1 MVPGS
6 HSKGQYGYHLKK
18 ETAIDTLFM
27 NDFFFFLFSNH
38 IVSLDAKFSRVR
50 KIKITHVEFIF
61 SFCPCLKSNSEEEL
75 QLFIVLSN
83 WDTKIHVKK
92 DHSFFPLVKRRIAYC
107 VFKKWFT
114 SVLMSTCFVKE
125 KIKMDVRP

>member
-1 MVPGS
+1 
-6 HSKGQYGYHLKK
+6 
-18 ETAIDTLFM
+18 M
-27 NDFFFFLFSNH
+27 NDFFFSFFSNH
-38 IVSLDAKFSRVR
+38 IVSLDAKFSRVH
-50 KIKITHVEFIF
+50 KIKITCVEFIF

-83 WDTKIHVKK
+83 WDTKIHDKK

-114 SVLMSTCFVKE
+114 GVLMSTCSVKE
-125 KIKMDVRP
+125 KRKMDVRP